1 MSESNQSTIMT
12 QVMMPEYA
20 NFSGNVHGGS
30 LLKLLDEVAY
40 VCAARYANTYVVT
53 LSVDRVFFKEPIKV
67 GELVTFYASVNYV
80 GNTSMEI
87 GIKVV
92 AENLETG
99 NRRHTNTCY
108 FTMVAMDKNHKP
120 VAIPKLEIDNP
131 VAQRRFEEA
140 QARKVAKM
148 KAAELHKQKKSQN
161 P

>member
-1 MSESNQSTIMT
+1 MAESNQSTVIT

-20 NFSGNVHGGS
+20 NFSGNVHGGT

-99 NRRHTNTCY
+99 DRRHTNTCY

-120 VAIPKLEIDNP
+120 VAIPKLAIDNP

-140 QARKVAKM
+140 QARKAAKM